1 MIVGTGIIVRIVTM
15 LLPAPP
21 PPSITIVVGEGES
34 VNFGTCDAT
43 AEEVGAGMIIVVVNV
58 LLPWTVCVIVP
69 RGGEEVVI
77 WGGAGGGMVDAL
89 GEANVVAELGRKTE
103 MLSVVLLA

>member
-1 MIVGTGIIVRIVTM
+1 MVRIVTM

-21 PPSITIVVGEGES
+21 PPSITIVVGVGES
-34 VNFGTCDAT
+34 VNFGTE
-43 AEEVGAGMIIVVVNV
+43 AEDVGAGIIIVVVNV

-69 RGGEEVVI
+69 REAEEVVI
-77 WGGAGGGMVDAL
+77 WGGAGGGVVDAL
-89 GEANVVAELGRKTE
+89 GEANVVAELGRKLG